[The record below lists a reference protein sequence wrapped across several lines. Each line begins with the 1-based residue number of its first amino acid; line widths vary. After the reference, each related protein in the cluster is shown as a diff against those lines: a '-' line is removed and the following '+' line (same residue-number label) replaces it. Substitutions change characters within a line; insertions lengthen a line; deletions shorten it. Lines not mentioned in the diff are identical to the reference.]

1 MKDRLAPLCESVD
14 PSLSLSTSEIIGLT
28 DYATA
33 LRYDADFWPTQQ
45 TAADAVAV
53 AERVRNMI
61 LGVML
66 PETHP

>member
-1 MKDRLAPLCESVD
+1 MPK
-14 PSLSLSTSEIIGLT
+14 IIGLT

-45 TAADAVAV
+45 TATDAVAV
-53 AERVRNMI
+53 AELVRNMI
-61 LGVML
+61 LSVIP